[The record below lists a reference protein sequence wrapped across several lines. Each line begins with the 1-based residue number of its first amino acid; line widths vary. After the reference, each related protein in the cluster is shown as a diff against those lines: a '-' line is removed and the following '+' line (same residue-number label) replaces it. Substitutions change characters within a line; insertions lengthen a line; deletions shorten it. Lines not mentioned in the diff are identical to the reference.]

1 MRKTTLFFVWPI
13 LLLLACNTS
22 QEKEQSA
29 TQAADTSPAAEEQM
43 PVRLIHAEEV
53 ETLSIGRQA
62 PDFKLPGVD
71 GKTYSLQDFAD
82 AKVLAIIFTCNHC
95 PTAQAYEDRIIQ
107 LTKDY
112 QNKGV
117 AVVAVSPNDPKAVR
131 LDELG
136 YTDLNDTY
144 EEMKIRAKEMKYPF
158 PYLYD
163 GDTQAM
169 SAEYGP
175 IATPHAFV
183 FDQDRKLQYIG
194 RLDSSEKPGTAQAE
208 DIRAAFDALLAGKKV
223 ANPATKTFGCSVK
236 WSGKRDDAEKTR
248 ERWEAE
254 EANVDMIDTEG
265 IKELIANNGEN
276 LRLINVW
283 ATWCGPCVTE
293 FPDFVDISRMYG
305 NREFELITISA
316 DKPDKQDKV
325 LDFLN
330 KQNAAVS
337 SNYLFSKDDKYAL
350 IEAIDPDWQGA
361 LPYTLLIKPGG
372 EKVYAQQGTIDP
384 LVMKKKIVEQLGRYY

>member
-1 MRKTTLFFVWPI
+1 MRKTRLFFVWPI
-13 LLLLACNTS
+13 LLLLACNVS

-29 TQAADTSPAAEEQM
+29 TQTADTSPAAEEQA

-53 ETLSIGRQA
+53 ETLSLGSRA

-71 GKTYSLQDFAD
+71 GKTYSLQDFD
-82 AKVLAIIFTCNHC
+82 NAKVLAIIFTCNHC

-112 QNKGV
+112 QHKGV

-136 YTDLNDTY
+136 YTDMNDTY
-144 EEMKIRAKEMKYPF
+144 EEMKIRAKEMNYPF

-163 GDTQAM
+163 GDTQTM

-175 IATPHAFV
+175 VATPHAFV
-183 FDQDRKLQYIG
+183 FDQDRTLQYIG
-194 RLDSSEKPGTAQAE
+194 RLDGSEKPGSAQAE
-208 DIRAAFDALLAGKKV
+208 DIRAAIDAMLAGKKV
-223 ANPATKTFGCSVK
+223 ANPTTKTFGCSVK

-248 ERWEAE
+248 EKWEAE
-254 EANVDMIDTEG
+254 AADVDMIDTEG
-265 IKELIANNGEN
+265 IKELIANKSEN

-316 DKPDKQDKV
+316 DKPDKHDKV

-337 SNYLFSKDDKYAL
+337 ANYLFSKDDKYAL

-361 LPYTLLIKPGG
+361 LPYTLLIKPNG

-384 LVMKKKIVEQLGRYY
+384 LEMKKKIVEQLGRYY